1 MLEEGWLAYYG
12 SYGATEEII
21 LPQLSEGQELAVREL
36 KFEEKETQPPP
47 RYNPASIVKEMESRN
62 LGTKATRAPI
72 LQNIYVRGYIFGNQI
87 TVTELG
93 IEVIDSLL
101 KHCPEIVSEELTAQ
115 FEREMEAIQEG
126 KRDKEEVIEKARR
139 ELDKLL
145 KKFRTHQLEI
155 GKQLGEAYRITRQ
168 KQRIMGKCAKCGGDL
183 KVVVSRATHKR
194 FAGCS
199 NYPKCDNS
207 FPLPQAGFI
216 ISLGK
221 TCEQCGAPMIQ
232 VNRAGMRPYRMCLDP
247 KCPSKADWGKKRRAK
262 SKEPESS

>member
-1 MLEEGWLAYYG
+1 
-12 SYGATEEII
+12 
-21 LPQLSEGQELAVREL
+21 
-36 KFEEKETQPPP
+36 
-47 RYNPASIVKEMESRN
+47 VKEMESRN
-62 LGTKATRAPI
+62 LGTKTTRATV
-72 LQNIYVRGYIFGNQI
+72 LQNIYIRGYIFGNQI
-87 TVTELG
+87 TVTDLG

-126 KRDKEEVIEKARR
+126 KRDKEEVIEKARE

-199 NYPKCDNS
+199 NYPNCTNS

-221 TCEQCGAPMIQ
+221 ACEQCGAPMIQ
-232 VNRAGMRPYRMCLDP
+232 VNRVGMRPYRMCLDP
-247 KCPSKADWGKKRRAK
+247 KCPSKADWGKKKRAK
-262 SKEPESS
+262 SKGPKSS